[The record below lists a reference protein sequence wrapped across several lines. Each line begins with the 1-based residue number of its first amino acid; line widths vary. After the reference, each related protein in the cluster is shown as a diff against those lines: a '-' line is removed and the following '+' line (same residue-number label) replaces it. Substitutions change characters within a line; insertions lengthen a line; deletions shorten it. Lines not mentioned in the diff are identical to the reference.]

1 MVLVFGFASAS
12 AAPNGRPLVIE
23 STASAMPAEMNL
35 FVMFFIFLRFPLPIS
50 FFLFVLFNGGCPFGT
65 PFNTRNDAGVAR
77 GFKIFSVNHQAASW
91 SLSRRKS
98 YRQVRPTG
106 SRKLVGDFLV
116 FHWRQTPKF

>member
-50 FFLFVLFNGGCPFGT
+50 FFLFVLFNGDAPLELPLIPGT
-65 PFNTRNDAGVAR
+65 TRALPVVL
-77 GFKIFSVNHQAASW
+77 KFSASTI
-91 SLSRRKS
+91 RRHPG
-98 YRQVRPTG
+98 R
-106 SRKLVGDFLV
+106 LVGENLIARYD
-116 FHWRQTPKF
+116 RPAAER